1 MRRPKSIIKLNAP
14 TVLTLSRIIVIPL
27 MIYVTPGNN
36 FLGAMIFTMAAITDF
51 LDGYLARRSGEVTT
65 FGILIDPIAD
75 KFLVIAALIIL
86 VDMGR
91 VGVLVAVIIIVREV
105 LVTTLR
111 MVALSKD
118 IVIAAEM
125 GGKLKTGA
133 QITAIICL
141 MLASPDIGFWPMQ
154 ALVDFLGR
162 IYLDVYDVGTVA
174 LWISVILAV
183 VSGVQYNVMF
193 WKKWTAA

>member
-1 MRRPKSIIKLNAP
+1 MKQHRDTIKLNIP
-14 TVLTLSRIIVIPL
+14 TILTLSRIVVIPL

-36 FLGAMIFTMAAITDF
+36 FLGALIFTLAAITDF

-86 VDMGR
+86 VDMSR
-91 VGVLVAVIIIVREV
+91 VSVLVAVIIIVREV
-105 LVTTLR
+105 LVTALR

-125 GGKLKTGA
+125 GGKLKTTA

-141 MLASPDIGFWPMQ
+141 MLAGPDIGFAPMQ
-154 ALVDFLGR
+154 AVVSFLDS
-162 IYLDVYDVGTVA
+162 IYLNVYDVGTIA
-174 LWISVILAV
+174 IWISLALALM
-183 VSGVQYNVMF
+183 SGVQYSVMF
-193 WKKWTAA
+193 WKKWNNA